1 MPPRRWSGFPRHASA
16 EEKRARVEAAAA
28 RLGKRPGGSD
38 PVHIEGRDIT
48 RTFWGQAW
56 CQNLQSYADLA
67 YRLDRG
73 RNYVRSGAVVDL
85 KIAAG
90 EVTARVAGTRLYK
103 VHIGIAPIADRHWQ
117 RVVRAST
124 GRIGSLVGLLRGE
137 LPDEVLRV
145 VTDREQG
152 LFPRPS
158 EMQMSCDCPDQAS
171 LCKHLAASLY
181 GVGARL
187 DDRPELLFVLRGV
200 RAEDL
205 VEHAAAGLSATP
217 GRSSSAAKLPG
228 GVKQLGELF
237 GIELVDAPVKAER
250 KPSSKAGRTPGSTD
264 QPTYTSPGP
273 RGRAGRKPRT
283 ASRRRRS

>member
-1 MPPRRWSGFPRHASA
+1 MPPRRWSSFPRHVSA
-16 EEKRARVEAAAA
+16 AEKRARVEAAAA
-28 RLGKRPGGSD
+28 RLGKQAGGSQ
-38 PVHIEGRDIT
+38 PVRIEGKAIT
-48 RTFWGQAW
+48 RTFWGDAW
-56 CQNLQSYADLA
+56 CENLQSYADLA

-73 RNYVRSGAVVDL
+73 RNYVRTGAVVDL
-85 KIAAG
+85 RIEAG

-103 VHIGIAPIADRHWQ
+103 VRIGIDAITDKHWQ
-117 RVVRAST
+117 RVVRGST

-137 LPDEVLRV
+137 LPDDVMRV

-152 LFPRPS
+152 LFPKPS

-171 LCKHLAASLY
+171 LCKHLAATLY

-187 DDRPELLFVLRGV
+187 DDQPQLLFVLRGV

-217 GRSSSAAKLPG
+217 GRSSAATLTG

-237 GIELVDAPVKAER
+237 GIELVDAPVRGEKPPSR
-250 KPSSKAGRTPGSTD
+250 KP
-264 QPTYTSPGP
+264 
-273 RGRAGRKPRT
+273 GRKPGSAGRPT
-283 ASRRRRS
+283 GAYPGPAARAGKPPKTRSRRPRS

>member
-16 EEKRARVEAAAA
+16 EQKRARVEAAAA

-38 PVHIEGRDIT
+38 PVRIEGRDIT

-103 VHIGIAPIADRHWQ
+103 LHIGIAPIADRHWQ

-137 LPDEVLRV
+137 LPDDVLRV

-152 LFPRPS
+152 LFPKPS

-205 VEHAAAGLSATP
+205 VEHAAAGLSAGP
-217 GRSSSAAKLPG
+217 GRGSAAAKLPG
-228 GVKQLGELF
+228 SVQQLGELF
-237 GIELVDAPVKAER
+237 GIELVDAPVKAAR
-250 KPSSKAGRTPGSTD
+250 KPSRTPARKPGSPAP
-264 QPTYTSPGP
+264 PTGASREPADRAGKRRKTVSR
-273 RGRAGRKPRT
+273 RGR
-283 ASRRRRS
+283 S

>member
-38 PVHIEGRDIT
+38 PVRIEGRDIT

-90 EVTARVAGTRLYK
+90 EVIARVAGTRLYK

-137 LPDEVLRV
+137 LPDDVLRV

-152 LFPRPS
+152 LFPKPS
-158 EMQMSCDCPDQAS
+158 EMRMSCDCPDQAS
-171 LCKHLAASLY
+171 LCKHLAATLY

-187 DDRPELLFVLRGV
+187 DDKPELLFVLRGV

-205 VEHAAAGLSATP
+205 VERAAAGLSATP

-283 ASRRRRS
+283 ASRRRGS

>member
-38 PVHIEGRDIT
+38 PVRIEGRDIT

-90 EVTARVAGTRLYK
+90 EVIARVAGTRLYK
-103 VHIGIAPIADRHWQ
+103 VHIGIAPIAGRHWQ

-137 LPDEVLRV
+137 LPDDVLRV

-152 LFPRPS
+152 LFPKPS
-158 EMQMSCDCPDQAS
+158 EMRMSCDCPDQAS
-171 LCKHLAASLY
+171 LCKHLAATLY

-187 DDRPELLFVLRGV
+187 DDKPELLFVLRGV

-205 VEHAAAGLSATP
+205 VERAAAGLSATP

-237 GIELVDAPVKAER
+237 GIELVDAPVKAGR

-264 QPTYTSPGP
+264 QLTYTSPGP

-283 ASRRRRS
+283 ASRLRRS

>member
-1 MPPRRWSGFPRHASA
+1 MPPRRWSGFPRHATA
-16 EEKRARVEAAAA
+16 EERRARVAAAAA
-28 RLGKRPGGSD
+28 RLGKHPGGAD
-38 PVHIEGRDIT
+38 PVRIEGKAIT
-48 RTFWGQAW
+48 RTFWGDAW

-90 EVTARVAGTRLYK
+90 EVTARVAGTRLYQ
-103 VHIGIAPIADRHWQ
+103 VRLGITPIAARHWQ
-117 RVVRAST
+117 KLVRGST

-152 LFPRPS
+152 LFPKPV
-158 EMQMSCDCPDQAS
+158 EMRMSCDCPDQAS
-171 LCKHLAASLY
+171 LCKHLAATLY

-187 DDRPELLFVLRGV
+187 DDKPELLFVLRGV
-200 RAEDL
+200 RADDL
-205 VEHAAAGLSATP
+205 VERAAAGLSATP
-217 GRSSSAAKLPG
+217 GRSSAAAKLPG

-237 GIELVDAPVKAER
+237 GIELVDTPVKAGR
-250 KPSSKAGRTPGSTD
+250 RTSSKPARTRGSPGP
-264 QPTYTSPGP
+264 PTVGSPGP
-273 RGRAGRKPRT
+273 RIRQGKKPRT
-283 ASRRRRS
+283 VSRRRRS